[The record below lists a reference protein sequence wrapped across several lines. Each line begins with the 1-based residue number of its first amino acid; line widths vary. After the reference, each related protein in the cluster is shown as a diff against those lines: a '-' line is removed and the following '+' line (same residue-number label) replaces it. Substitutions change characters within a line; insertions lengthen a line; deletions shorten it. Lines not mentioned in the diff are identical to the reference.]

1 MKTMKILGWLGTITA
16 TGLVGAAGYALA
28 VAPQA
33 AGIRERLRTSYDEL
47 KSRLRGE
54 MKTTPT
60 EETAT
65 HEATQDAVSSE
76 HAIEHGASGR
86 ERAADHGRKPH
97 VAQPHLETASL
108 HPFRAQRH
116 G

>member
-1 MKTMKILGWLGTITA
+1 MKILGWLGTITA
-16 TGLVGAAGYALA
+16 TGLVGAAAYALA

-33 AGIRERLRTSYDEL
+33 AGIRERLRASYDEL

-54 MKTTPT
+54 TT
-60 EETAT
+60 TAT
-65 HEATQDAVSSE
+65 EGAATQDATQGAVSNE
-76 HAIEHGASGR
+76 HTIEHGVSGR

-97 VAQPHLETASL
+97 LAQPHLETASL

-116 G
+116 D

>member
-33 AGIRERLRTSYDEL
+33 AGIRERLRSSYEEL

-54 MKTTPT
+54 TTTST
-60 EETAT
+60 EATAT
-65 HEATQDAVSSE
+65 PEATQNAVSNE
-76 HAIEHGASGR
+76 HVIEHGASGR
-86 ERAADHGRKPH
+86 ARAADHGRKPH
-97 VAQPHLETASL
+97 VTQPHLETASL